1 MKRRAIIIAA
11 TVALSLGAA
20 TTAALADWFQDET
33 PPDNAK
39 PLSGMIRSLEDQG
52 YKKVTEVS
60 YDDGV
65 FDIEAHQAGGKETH
79 FKFDAVSG
87 QQVH

>member
-20 TTAALADWFQDET
+20 TTTALAHWFEDET

-39 PLSGMIRSLEDQG
+39 PLSGMIRSLEDRG
-52 YKKVTEVS
+52 YTKVTEVS
-60 YDDGV
+60 YDDGQYS
-65 FDIEAHQAGGKETH
+65 IEVHQAGGKEVH